1 MRRVQVAHAKL
12 RQQREL
18 LGSDEDGAESAEGGA
33 SASVQADI
41 MGTILRDILRARTSR
56 RDEAGAEQDGASF
69 AAVFLDR
76 KNTNVFNLFGQITE
90 FF

>member
-18 LGSDEDGAESAEGGA
+18 LGSDEDSAESAEGGA

-56 RDEAGAEQDGASF
+56 RDEAGAAMGA
-69 AAVFLDR
+69 A
-76 KNTNVFNLFGQITE
+76 
-90 FF
+90 